1 MNINISDYKE
11 IVGLTRVESA
21 KEKKMPPLM
30 FYVRPNCELL
40 NDLLIKSF
48 NKQSNNIL
56 VVDPMAGGGS
66 IPLESLRLGLKTIAM
81 DYNPVAYLILKATVE
96 FPAKYADAGLFE
108 ETLKAAKEFI
118 HKAREELGK
127 FYGED
132 AENYIFARGVK
143 CPFCGGILP
152 IQGIDPVIT
161 NANRFK
167 RRYLKLT
174 FDKKEKTFHVET
186 VSSKTEKALKKTGN
200 YITCPYCDKRFQ
212 LRGKAKTGLTGFDRW
227 FRDHAEFMK
236 QVVEE
241 FAPID
246 SDMEDKLLSLH
257 IPLVK
262 QVGNEFYPV
271 WEDKREIKKFT
282 DALHYL
288 SNNLFELQQYIPS
301 DDIPLENRWASTA
314 KNKGLEKWYMLF
326 NPRQLLTQAVLS
338 KIVAETAENL
348 ASKNGEFGAAVALYL
363 AFAVD
368 KIVDYNTLATKWQG
382 SGFKTGIGN
391 TMRGEST
398 LDFRLEY
405 VEMVTTLPERSLEW
419 ALEPDIAESNNITKT
434 AGGILPVLRF
444 LCDEFRG
451 ANLGDRVGVY
461 LGDATKLSEI
471 LGVGSV
477 DIVNVDPP
485 YFEQVIYSDRSELF
499 WVILRRSLWPVL
511 ELLFK
516 PGIKLLNWN
525 WTKPDLPRDREVVS
539 YTKKESNKKKSKK
552 LNESVERYRKL
563 FGEFAKEVYKVLK
576 DDGVLTLWFTHPTDL
591 AWRTIGESLYNAGFV
606 VSKVWPIQTEMKT
619 RYKKQVNVVAQEM
632 SLVIVARK
640 YQRQRLSEVSTI
652 DIKENLLSHPL
663 FVKTAIDL
671 VEDARKVAKEAG
683 ASPADTAALMFGSA
697 LSVATRFEVPGA
709 GFNDL
714 YDPAITL
721 VIRYFVEPLVRK
733 SLSESGPVKLDD
745 VDVDR
750 VLDYVIRAMLSDPAS
765 RSYITLWFLSRVD
778 LETGTVRDTPLGL
791 SYDFAQTTAKLAG
804 YDFERLRDLGLLAE
818 TTAGEGNE
826 EDEEESGRKGKAFY
840 PQLFEALSA
849 AKAKAPWTSISRHI
863 PGRAIYLAYLALNES
878 GAPNVRAK
886 TIRDKLAGWSDNDI
900 AEASALAIVLL
911 ETSRDVDLGLGEV
924 KGPLGRFINEP
935 SSTAKRELAIQ
946 TLLHLIPRG

>member
-1 MNINISDYKE
+1 
-11 IVGLTRVESA
+11 
-21 KEKKMPPLM
+21 
-30 FYVRPNCELL
+30 
-40 NDLLIKSF
+40 
-48 NKQSNNIL
+48 
-56 VVDPMAGGGS
+56 
-66 IPLESLRLGLKTIAM
+66 
-81 DYNPVAYLILKATVE
+81 
-96 FPAKYADAGLFE
+96 
-108 ETLKAAKEFI
+108 
-118 HKAREELGK
+118 
-127 FYGED
+127 
-132 AENYIFARGVK
+132 
-143 CPFCGGILP
+143 
-152 IQGIDPVIT
+152 
-161 NANRFK
+161 
-167 RRYLKLT
+167 
-174 FDKKEKTFHVET
+174 
-186 VSSKTEKALKKTGN
+186 
-200 YITCPYCDKRFQ
+200 
-212 LRGKAKTGLTGFDRW
+212 
-227 FRDHAEFMK
+227 
-236 QVVEE
+236 
-241 FAPID
+241 
-246 SDMEDKLLSLH
+246 
-257 IPLVK
+257 
-262 QVGNEFYPV
+262 
-271 WEDKREIKKFT
+271 
-282 DALHYL
+282 
-288 SNNLFELQQYIPS
+288 
-301 DDIPLENRWASTA
+301 
-314 KNKGLEKWYMLF
+314 
-326 NPRQLLTQAVLS
+326 
-338 KIVAETAENL
+338 
-348 ASKNGEFGAAVALYL
+348 
-363 AFAVD
+363 
-368 KIVDYNTLATKWQG
+368 
-382 SGFKTGIGN
+382 
-391 TMRGEST
+391 MRGEST